1 MTPLEGTYSWIT
13 SLWPVPDRKISI
25 SSDSLADAGDYTIN
39 LRASFTGDYTY
50 TADLG

>member
-1 MTPLEGTYSWIT
+1 MTPLEGTYFWIT
-13 SLWPVPDRKISI
+13 SLWSMQDKKISI
-25 SSDSLADAGDYTIN
+25 SSNNLAAAGDYTIN